1 MPQATENVPFVSF
14 VSRWSVKKTGESSR
28 VVQLGEKN
36 RENRPGWYRKAET
49 RMKTSRSSPLGLYV
63 IGIAALFL
71 AGFLML
77 VIFGA
82 QTYRNTVS
90 VQNDNNETRATLSY
104 ISATVRAYDNA
115 GAVEIKQEQL
125 ADGSETQVLALA
137 DGNTGYAVRIY
148 TSGGNLMEEYART
161 DAALTPSAS
170 NIIGATQT
178 FEAEK
183 EGSILRVRTD
193 EGSVFLHLRAE

>member
-1 MPQATENVPFVSF
+1 MN
-14 VSRWSVKKTGESSR
+14 
-28 VVQLGEKN
+28 
-36 RENRPGWYRKAET
+36 
-49 RMKTSRSSPLGLYV
+49 TSRSSPLGLYV

-82 QTYRNTVS
+82 QTYRNTVR

-104 ISATVRAYDNA
+104 ISATVRAYDTA
-115 GAVEIKQEQL
+115 GAVEITQAKL

-137 DGNTGYAVRIY
+137 DGDTGYAVRIY
-148 TSGGNLMEEYART
+148 TAGGNLMEEYARA
-161 DAALTPSAS
+161 DAALSPSAS
-170 NIIGATQT
+170 NVIGATQT
-178 FEAEK
+178 FEASK

-193 EGSVFLHLRAE
+193 EGNVLLYLRAE

>member
-1 MPQATENVPFVSF
+1 MN
-14 VSRWSVKKTGESSR
+14 
-28 VVQLGEKN
+28 
-36 RENRPGWYRKAET
+36 
-49 RMKTSRSSPLGLYV
+49 TSRSSPLGLYV

-90 VQNDNNETRATLSY
+90 VQNGNNETRATLSY
-104 ISATVRAYDNA
+104 ISATVRAYDTT
-115 GAVEIKQEQL
+115 GAVEVTGAKL
-125 ADGSETQVLALA
+125 ADGTATQVLALA

-148 TSGGNLMEEYART
+148 TAGGNLMEEYART

-170 NIIGATQT
+170 NVIGATQT
-178 FEAEK
+178 FEAIR
-183 EGSILRVRTD
+183 EGDILRVRTD
-193 EGSVFLHLRAE
+193 EGSVLLHLRAE

>member
-1 MPQATENVPFVSF
+1 MN
-14 VSRWSVKKTGESSR
+14 
-28 VVQLGEKN
+28 
-36 RENRPGWYRKAET
+36 
-49 RMKTSRSSPLGLYV
+49 TSRSSPLGLYV

-90 VQNDNNETRATLSY
+90 VQNGNNETRATLSY
-104 ISATVRAYDNA
+104 ISATVRAYDTT
-115 GAVEIKQEQL
+115 GAVEVTEAKL
-125 ADGSETQVLALA
+125 ADGTATQVLALA

-148 TSGGNLMEEYART
+148 TAGGNLMEEYART

-170 NIIGATQT
+170 NVIGATQT
-178 FEAEK
+178 FEAIR
-183 EGSILRVRTD
+183 EGDILRVRTD
-193 EGSVFLHLRAE
+193 EGSVLLHLRAE

>member
-1 MPQATENVPFVSF
+1 MN
-14 VSRWSVKKTGESSR
+14 
-28 VVQLGEKN
+28 
-36 RENRPGWYRKAET
+36 
-49 RMKTSRSSPLGLYV
+49 TSRSSPLGLYV

-90 VQNDNNETRATLSY
+90 VQNGNNETRATLSY
-104 ISATVRAYDNA
+104 ISATVRAYDTT
-115 GAVEIKQEQL
+115 GAVEVTEAKL
-125 ADGSETQVLALA
+125 ADGTATQVLALA

-170 NIIGATQT
+170 NVIGATQT
-178 FEAEK
+178 FEAIRK
-183 EGSILRVRTD
+183 GDILRVRTD
-193 EGSVFLHLRAE
+193 EGSVLLHLRAE

>member
-1 MPQATENVPFVSF
+1 
-14 VSRWSVKKTGESSR
+14 
-28 VVQLGEKN
+28 
-36 RENRPGWYRKAET
+36 
-49 RMKTSRSSPLGLYV
+49 MKTSRSSPLGLYV

-104 ISATVRAYDNA
+104 ISATVRAYDTA
-115 GAVEIKQEQL
+115 GAVEIKQERL

-193 EGSVFLHLRAE
+193 EGSVFLHLRVE